1 MRVVRTRELNAAK
14 ESRSIKELR
23 SKLKDIE
30 KELGLIR
37 KELESFKEVHSQFQA
52 AIKIKQLESGK

>member
-52 AIKIKQLESGK
+52 AIKIKQLESGQ